1 MHPHGPAPDHPRWTA
16 SPTWEPVH
24 ECPLAPPAGSGQPP
38 QRLSDCR
45 RMSTSRTPA
54 TSPTSGQLLKHS
66 PEDTTPSNLTSGPLG
81 FSSMRFSAG
90 VRCPMQVLDPC
101 PQLWAGWEGAVTWA
115 PFCVCGMQRGGPG
128 PKLPVK
134 GSVMG
139 GDFLG
144 WGRPVGTG
152 LPALPCLCRHVQPR
166 GLPEGGLR
174 LPHAL
179 PPGVPA
185 YCIQAHAVVL
195 AQGP

>member
-1 MHPHGPAPDHPRWTA
+1 MTILPSSAHPPLHPHGPAPDHPRWTA

-115 PFCVCGMQRGGPG
+115 PFCVWDAEGRAWPEASCERQRDG
-128 PKLPVK
+128 
-134 GSVMG
+134 
-139 GDFLG
+139 
-144 WGRPVGTG
+144 
-152 LPALPCLCRHVQPR
+152 R
-166 GLPEGGLR
+166 GLPGVGQAGGHW
-174 LPHAL
+174 PPSFAL
-179 PPGVPA
+179 PL
-185 YCIQAHAVVL
+185 QAC
-195 AQGP
+195 PTTRPS